1 MNRIKPVPDFKT
13 LAGLF
18 LVPLV
23 HQKEI
28 ADIPMLDTA
37 PAHVK
42 FVQRNNILREVVTDG
57 IISPKL
63 PGNGFLRRK
72 EIRHLNIQLL
82 SAFAAHKVDPLV
94 SGSANGY
101 FVPSSHQ
108 FQIDNVLKDEVD
120 VLCVAPEHRFTDA
133 VVGNVVFFVGREN
146 MLALQIFAFH
156 LIEQIS
162 IAAVF
167 DVVQDRLRRY
177 GALLVFEE
185 LCQRCCR
192 KGRSPLRRILYLILK
207 RKLSA
212 LLPPYKKFAAWN
224 HKSGRHSPGFACF
237 WQGKITH

>member
-1 MNRIKPVPDFKT
+1 MMRVEGGFYMNRIKPVPDFKT

-42 FVQRNNILREVVTDG
+42 FVQRNNILREVVADG

-82 SAFAAHKVDPLV
+82 SAFAAWH
-94 SGSANGY
+94 
-101 FVPSSHQ
+101 
-108 FQIDNVLKDEVD
+108 
-120 VLCVAPEHRFTDA
+120 
-133 VVGNVVFFVGREN
+133 
-146 MLALQIFAFH
+146 
-156 LIEQIS
+156 
-162 IAAVF
+162 
-167 DVVQDRLRRY
+167 
-177 GALLVFEE
+177 
-185 LCQRCCR
+185 
-192 KGRSPLRRILYLILK
+192 
-207 RKLSA
+207 
-212 LLPPYKKFAAWN
+212 

-237 WQGKITH
+237 WQGKITR

>member
-42 FVQRNNILREVVTDG
+42 FVQRNNILREVVADG

-82 SAFAAHKVDPLV
+82 SAFAAWH
-94 SGSANGY
+94 
-101 FVPSSHQ
+101 
-108 FQIDNVLKDEVD
+108 
-120 VLCVAPEHRFTDA
+120 
-133 VVGNVVFFVGREN
+133 
-146 MLALQIFAFH
+146 
-156 LIEQIS
+156 
-162 IAAVF
+162 
-167 DVVQDRLRRY
+167 
-177 GALLVFEE
+177 
-185 LCQRCCR
+185 
-192 KGRSPLRRILYLILK
+192 
-207 RKLSA
+207 
-212 LLPPYKKFAAWN
+212 
-224 HKSGRHSPGFACF
+224 HKSGF
-237 WQGKITH
+237 WQGKITR